1 MCAWD
6 SGRSLFRGDRWAPP
20 QEDLGAHRRPS
31 VRGGKPPSP
40 SRASP
45 RPAPRPRGRDHQDG
59 GLEQRQQDGS
69 RVQSGLDGLCFWTTL
84 LGNALERLA
93 ASPRPSSFPARLPRP
108 RPEPGQGGGRVGSD
122 LGRGGLV
129 GAGAVEETRQPDEE
143 APCAAGPTQGQS
155 RPSGMSTLGP
165 SQPSSTRPHP
175 PAQRP
180 PAPRPGLLLSLSW
193 SPPLP
198 AETTHP
204 PCRTRKCE
212 YPPRTVP
219 PGPQPC
225 SEARGAAE
233 RKPLTPSLPHRE
245 HVEGKCEGPVSASAS
260 GQQTQVGGPPAAAS
274 TSPGGPLGAASR
286 PTDPSVDEL
295 PAPAPRPSS
304 EDGSPSP
311 GPSAPAL
318 HHPAWQQAVHPMAG
332 PGHPRPPRRPCHRQ
346 NPFFLPAWDGAPPPS
361 LPGCP
366 WGL

>member
-1 MCAWD
+1 M
-6 SGRSLFRGDRWAPP
+6 
-20 QEDLGAHRRPS
+20 
-31 VRGGKPPSP
+31 
-40 SRASP
+40 
-45 RPAPRPRGRDHQDG
+45 
-59 GLEQRQQDGS
+59 
-69 RVQSGLDGLCFWTTL
+69 
-84 LGNALERLA
+84 
-93 ASPRPSSFPARLPRP
+93 
-108 RPEPGQGGGRVGSD
+108 
-122 LGRGGLV
+122 